1 MTATKLQN
9 TTFLKRGKVEL
20 RNFEFRMSSVNT
32 YYVMRTKK
40 KNEQGTYRMLDK
52 KIVYYSVYS
61 YTPNMHSQFA
71 SISLRRY
78 IIYRDLR
85 MMYQQSSVM
94 KGYFDSASFL

>member
-1 MTATKLQN
+1 
-9 TTFLKRGKVEL
+9 
-20 RNFEFRMSSVNT
+20 
-32 YYVMRTKK
+32 
-40 KNEQGTYRMLDK
+40 MLDK